1 MSSRL
6 LAFVDIFVESPDMDE
21 VVHSLAQLPNM
32 EELYEVT
39 GEFDI
44 VSLVSAADIE
54 EFRDILKNKI
64 MKIKGVKS
72 TVSSLVLHAH
82 KGPRCSTNGI
92 NRPKNGVSSPVDG
105 KTATG

>member
-1 MSSRL
+1 LTQL
-6 LAFVDIFVESPDMDE
+6 LAFVNIFVESPEMDS
-21 VVHSLAQLPNM
+21 VIAALSKLDSL

-44 VSLVSAADIE
+44 VSMVSASDIE

-72 TVSSLVLHAH
+72 TVSSIVLKAH
-82 KGPRCSTNGI
+82 KGPKCTMKIRRST
-92 NRPKNGVSSPVDG
+92 S
-105 KTATG
+105 ATSQ

>member
-1 MSSRL
+1 MPRL
-6 LAFVDIFVESPDMDE
+6 LAFVNIFVESPEMDA
-21 VVHSLAQLPNM
+21 VLTSLAQLEHL

-44 VSLVSAADIE
+44 VTLVSASDIE

-72 TVSSLVLHAH
+72 TVSSIVLKSH
-82 KGPRCSTNGI
+82 KGPNC
-92 NRPKNGVSSPVDG
+92 VEE
-105 KTATG
+105 

>member
-1 MSSRL
+1 
-6 LAFVDIFVESPDMDE
+6 MDE
-21 VVHSLAQLPNM
+21 VVLSLAQLPNM

-64 MKIKGVKS
+64 MKIRGVKS
-72 TVSSLVLHAH
+72 TVSSVVLHSH
-82 KGPRCSTNGI
+82 KGPRSTDNGRI
-92 NRPKNGVSSPVDG
+92 PVNNPSTASSNM
-105 KTATG
+105 KK

>member
-1 MSSRL
+1 MSRL
-6 LAFVDIFVESPDMDE
+6 LAFVDIFVESPQMDE
-21 VVHSLAQLPNM
+21 VVQELQMLPNM

-44 VSLVSAADIE
+44 VSLVSAEDIE

-72 TVSSLVLHAH
+72 TVSSVVLHSH
-82 KGPRCSTNGI
+82 KGPRCGSNG
-92 NRPKNGVSSPVDG
+92 KQQQSVSPT
-105 KTATG
+105 TAARMR

>member
-1 MSSRL
+1 MTRL
-6 LAFVDIFVESPDMDE
+6 LAFVDIFVESPHMDE
-21 VVHSLAQLPNM
+21 VVQALQKLPGM

-44 VSLVSAADIE
+44 VSLVSAEDIE

-72 TVSSLVLHAH
+72 TVTSVVLHSH
-82 KGPRCSTNGI
+82 KGPRYADNAVSATASPKVVTAST
-92 NRPKNGVSSPVDG
+92 R
-105 KTATG
+105 

>member
-1 MSSRL
+1 MPKL
-6 LAFVDIFVESPDMDE
+6 LAFVDIFVESPEMDT
-21 VVHSLAQLPNM
+21 VLTSLAQLEHL

-44 VSLVSAADIE
+44 VTLVSAADIE

-72 TVSSLVLHAH
+72 TVSSIVLKAH
-82 KGPRCSTNGI
+82 KGPKCI
-92 NRPKNGVSSPVDG
+92 EEIPSSESAPV
-105 KTATG
+105 